1 VEASAC
7 AGGGGCLFIGASEAE
22 GVCGRRLK
30 GRARELRR
38 HARWPMCT
46 ARRQREARPGGG
58 CPAGTLVGAG
68 ACGSASPVGSERV
81 KPNDGVGLRRTT
93 VRRAEEAQTSMRRVA
108 TERDAP
114 ATRSGQSAASSFE
127 FRIALV

>member
-1 VEASAC
+1 MRASPQRKGEGVKATRAVADVHSTSP
-7 AGGGGCLFIGASEAE
+7 AGGTTG
-22 GVCGRRLK
+22 
-30 GRARELRR
+30 
-38 HARWPMCT
+38 
-46 ARRQREARPGGG
+46 GGG